1 MKTLNKPY
9 DLFDLMKS
17 NLDSALFDNLIYQ
30 NPVTKKTLSNIK
42 ENEDHVC
49 IEMIVPGF
57 KKNEIEIFFENNL
70 LTIKGKKELKKE
82 KESTNYIL
90 NEYNVAEF
98 SRSFKINPNLNSDDI
113 TSSLEDGILNVKVP
127 RLKKVDNK
135 KIIKIN

>member
-17 NLDSALFDNLIYQ
+17 NLDSTLFDNFIYQ
-30 NPVTKKTLSNIK
+30 NPVAKKTLSNIK

-82 KESTNYIL
+82 KESTNYVL
-90 NEYNVAEF
+90 NEYSVGEF

-127 RLKKVDNK
+127 RVKRVENK

>member
-1 MKTLNKPY
+1 MKTLTKPY

-17 NLDSALFDNLIYQ
+17 NLDSTLFDNFIYS
-30 NPVTKKTLSNIK
+30 NGVTKKTLSNIK
-42 ENEDHVC
+42 ENEDYIS
-49 IEMIVPGF
+49 IEMITPGF

-70 LTIKGKKELKKE
+70 LTIKGKRELKKE
-82 KESTNYIL
+82 NESTNYIL
-90 NEYNVAEF
+90 TEYNVNEF

-113 TSSLEDGILNVKVP
+113 TSSLEDGILIVKVP